1 MLLMSKWKVYKICIT
16 EKLIKCYIAS
26 SYIKVLKITWWR
38 IDKDILGQ
46 FTAPKILLQKCI
58 YYLLKNFIQLQKS
71 QRSVYESTYQW
82 KVKKNVLKGY
92 GSILAK
98 KSVTDNR
105 TEARMFKIADSNDV
119 KWWNLNLNLN
129 LSSFQS

>member
-16 EKLIKCYIAS
+16 EKLIKCCIAS
-26 SYIKVLKITWWR
+26 SYIKVLKITWWCK
-38 IDKDILGQ
+38 DKDILGQ
-46 FTAPKILLQKCI
+46 FRAPKILLQICI
-58 YYLLKNFIQLQKS
+58 YYLLKKFIQLQKS
-71 QRSVYESTYQW
+71 QRSVYESTYLW

-105 TEARMFKIADSNDV
+105 TEARMFKIADSNGV